1 MYVRVWH
8 AVCVYVHDALTL
20 ILTLLNL
27 TPLLTLTLTLTPLTL
42 TLRNLPVP

>member
-8 AVCVYVHDALTL
+8 AVRVYVHDALTL
-20 ILTLLNL
+20 ILI
-27 TPLLTLTLTLTPLTL
+27 LTLTLTLILTL